1 MTWSERSPAEARRRA
16 ASALVL
22 VPIALAAA
30 CAGRTGGGAPLPP
43 AGAVEPAVAARPVC
57 LGSATAHI
65 VVTFPD
71 PNLDRLI
78 RAALGAGQDQP
89 LTCALLARVTLL
101 YGPDARIADLAGI
114 ENLVGLNELH
124 LYGNN
129 SVRDVTPLGHL
140 PALTNLNLARNDIE
154 DIGPLASVRTL
165 TSLNLYG
172 NPIRDL
178 SPVSRLTGLIRLR
191 IEHAVGVSDLEPLRT
206 LTLLTRLELGGNEIV
221 DVRPLAALPQ
231 LTRLSLQDNPQLS
244 DISPLGALVHLET
257 LELGGTAVADIRPL
271 GSLARLTNLG
281 LGGTRVHDLSPL
293 VSLAGLARLDLRG
306 NMQLSDV
313 QPLLFHPGFGE
324 GDAVR
329 LEGTGVSCTDIAALE
344 ANGVTVFKTCR

>member
-1 MTWSERSPAEARRRA
+1 MTSRERLWAEARRRTR
-16 ASALVL
+16 VL
-22 VPIALAAA
+22 GLGLLTLPTA
-30 CAGRTGGGAPLPP
+30 CAGGAGGP
-43 AGAVEPAVAARPVC
+43 AVERPGAVAPAVVAGPVC
-57 LGSATAHI
+57 LGSATTGT

-71 PNLDRLI
+71 ANLDLLI
-78 RAALGAGQDQP
+78 RAALGVGQDEA
-89 LTCALLARVTLL
+89 LTCALLARITLL
-101 YGPDARIADLAGI
+101 HGPDARIASLAGI

-129 SVRDVTPLGHL
+129 SVRDVTPLAYL
-140 PALTNLNLARNDIE
+140 PALTDLNLSRNDIE
-154 DIGPLASVRTL
+154 DIGPLATVRTL

-172 NPIRDL
+172 NPIRDI
-178 SPVSRLTGLIRLR
+178 SPVGRLTGLIRLR
-191 IEHAVGVSDLEPLRT
+191 IEHAAGVSDLEPLRT
-206 LTLLTRLELGGNEIV
+206 LTLLSRLELGGNEIV

-231 LTRLSLQDNPQLS
+231 LTRLSLRDNPLLS
-244 DISPLGALVHLET
+244 DLSPLGGLVHLEA
-257 LELGGTAVADIRPL
+257 LDLGGTAVADIRPL
-271 GSLARLTNLG
+271 AALSRVTSLG

-344 ANGVTVFKTCR
+344 ANGITVFNTCR